1 MKVVEAIWIN
11 ERWIGL
17 CMEKWWWELWWSRGG
32 VGWRGEGENT
42 HVMGGAA
49 CSLSLYIYA
58 FMCMHM
64 FVIQCCLLF
73 FSFQLN
79 AVYYGY

>member
-1 MKVVEAIWIN
+1 MTKGGLACAWISGGGSCC
-11 ERWIGL
+11 GL
-17 CMEKWWWELWWSRGG
+17 EGGWGGGGG

-42 HVMGGAA
+42 HVLGGAA